1 MEVQFKQLNS
11 NHIDAIVDIMLRFSD
26 TIVSKE
32 ILLSRFKDM
41 FTENYE
47 CFGVFNAEELIGVC
61 GVWYMTRHYSGKSAE
76 LDHVYLN
83 EDYRSQGL
91 GKKFMNWLYNYLK
104 NNGKETVELN
114 TYVTNHPSHKFY
126 YNEDFKI
133 LGYHFLKKL

>member
-1 MEVQFKQLNS
+1 MDIQFKQLTILD
-11 NHIDAIVDIMLRFSD
+11 IDLIVDIMIRFSD
-26 TIVSKE
+26 NNASKE
-32 ILLSRFKDM
+32 ILISRFKDM

-47 CFGVFNAEELIGVC
+47 CFGVFNADQLIGIC

-83 EDYRSQGL
+83 ESYR
-91 GKKFMNWLYNYLK
+91 GKGIGKQFLKWLYRYLK
-104 NNGKETVELN
+104 NNGKEMVELN